1 MRLTAA
7 TPAFV
12 VPEAMTTL
20 GVFASYFRLGVDHIL
35 QGIDHLLF
43 VFVLLLLIR
52 NWRRLLGAV
61 TAFTVAHSL
70 SLAAASLGWIIIP
83 IAPVEAVIALSI
95 AVLAA
100 EVLRPPGSKP
110 SLTERAPWVV
120 AFAFGLLHGLGFAS
134 ALLEIGLPE
143 GDVPLALLA
152 FNLGVEAGQILF
164 LAVVLTLGA
173 AIARIYPAGR
183 RHVMP
188 GSPGLRTAAYA
199 IGTLAA
205 FWVFERMV
213 VFVA

>member
-1 MRLTAA
+1 
-7 TPAFV
+7 
-12 VPEAMTTL
+12 
-20 GVFASYFRLGVDHIL
+20 
-35 QGIDHLLF
+35 
-43 VFVLLLLIR
+43 
-52 NWRRLLGAV
+52 
-61 TAFTVAHSL
+61 
-70 SLAAASLGWIIIP
+70 
-83 IAPVEAVIALSI
+83 
-95 AVLAA
+95 
-100 EVLRPPGSKP
+100 
-110 SLTERAPWVV
+110 V